1 MILRELPIIDVDGKK
16 KRIAL
21 YPKQI
26 VFIEEMTPKQCNI
39 VVRIVGR
46 DLTYLCP
53 KSFSYIQNFSNLGDF
68 NLFIPN

>member
-1 MILRELPIIDVDGKK
+1 MILRELPIIDINGKK
-16 KRIAL
+16 RKIAL

-26 VFIEEMTPKQCNI
+26 VFIEEVAPKQCNI
-39 VVRIVGR
+39 VVRIVGK

-53 KSFSYIQNFSNLGDF
+53 KPFDYIKNFSNLGDF